1 MTQVVFFSSVVIID
15 VVVSTSDLNGILGS
29 SL

>member
-15 VVVSTSDLNGILGS
+15 VVVSTSDFNGIFGS